1 MQKNVEVAAQCVP
14 VRQRDLRA
22 KGVPDNMRNSLLA
35 LVMVIAFCLGFQ
47 GNAAAADQD
56 KAAPAQGTVSSEQG
70 EVPSGEVMKRT
81 EQAVNA
87 AKDYTMEQKQEYEK
101 KIESQFADLTKRID
115 DLKQKAQ
122 SAQQSVSDKLQGT
135 LDELIKSQKAVEK
148 KLPGLRDSTSQ
159 AWGEV
164 KDGVD
169 KAMTDLS
176 QAYEKARSHFK

>member
-1 MQKNVEVAAQCVP
+1 
-14 VRQRDLRA
+14 
-22 KGVPDNMRNSLLA
+22 
-35 LVMVIAFCLGFQ
+35 
-47 GNAAAADQD
+47 
-56 KAAPAQGTVSSEQG
+56 
-70 EVPSGEVMKRT
+70 MKRT

-87 AKDYTMEQKQEYEK
+87 AKDYTLEQKQEYEK
-101 KIESQFADLTKRID
+101 KLESQFADLSKRID

-122 SAQQSVSDKLQGT
+122 SAQQGVTDKLQGT
-135 LDELIKSQKAVEK
+135 FDQLKKSQEVVEK
-148 KLPGLRDSTSQ
+148 KLPELRTSTSQ